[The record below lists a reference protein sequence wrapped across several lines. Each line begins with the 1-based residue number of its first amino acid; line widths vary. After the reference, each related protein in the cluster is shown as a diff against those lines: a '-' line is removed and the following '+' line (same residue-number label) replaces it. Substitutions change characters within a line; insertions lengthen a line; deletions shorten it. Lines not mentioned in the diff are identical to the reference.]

1 MMMMM
6 MTTMM
11 YSRAKHRVVL
21 ERQDLQTF
29 VISLLTLNQP
39 MQALSCLLV
48 SLFLR
53 GLNAS

>member
-1 MMMMM
+1 MM

-11 YSRAKHRVVL
+11 YSRAKERVVL

-29 VISLLTLNQP
+29 VVSLLTLNQP